1 MLPTHSPIV
10 LPGLVPG
17 IHVFPRRQ
25 DVDGRDKN
33 GHGGWGGVEKRVESR
48 KWNSRMRVHR
58 IFAAALAAAV
68 AAAAPPARAAD
79 TAQQSAAASPATK
92 VNAAQVDEGRRI
104 YAQHCSHCH
113 GFNMVSA
120 GNVTFDLREFP
131 RTEKD
136 RFLESVVNG
145 KDNRMPPWG
154 DVLSLD
160 EIEAIWAYVLTRG
173 K

>member
-1 MLPTHSPIV
+1 VHNRRRRIVRCEWVALATAAAIAATLP
-10 LPGLVPG
+10 
-17 IHVFPRRQ
+17 
-25 DVDGRDKN
+25 
-33 GHGGWGGVEKRVESR
+33 
-48 KWNSRMRVHR
+48 
-58 IFAAALAAAV
+58 ALAA
-68 AAAAPPARAAD
+68 D
-79 TAQQSAAASPATK
+79 SAQKNAAASPAPGGD
-92 VNAAQVDEGRRI
+92 AAQVDQGRRI

-131 RTEKD
+131 RDQKD

-154 DVLSLD
+154 DVLSVD

-173 K
+173 KK

>member
-1 MLPTHSPIV
+1 MKAYHV
-10 LPGLVPG
+10 LAPA
-17 IHVFPRRQ
+17 
-25 DVDGRDKN
+25 
-33 GHGGWGGVEKRVESR
+33 
-48 KWNSRMRVHR
+48 
-58 IFAAALAAAV
+58 FASVL
-68 AAAAPPARAAD
+68 AAAAPAAAD
-79 TAQQSAAASPATK
+79 EAAQKSAALSPDAQGDAAL
-92 VNAAQVDEGRRI
+92 VNEGKAI

-131 RTEKD
+131 RDDKD

-145 KDNRMPPWG
+145 KNKRMPPWG

-160 EIEAIWAYVLTRG
+160 EIEAIWAYMQTRG

>member
-1 MLPTHSPIV
+1 MTGEDSIR
-10 LPGLVPG
+10 PG
-17 IHVFPRRQ
+17 R
-25 DVDGRDKN
+25 
-33 GHGGWGGVEKRVESR
+33 
-48 KWNSRMRVHR
+48 
-58 IFAAALAAAV
+58 AAANAGLREI
-68 AAAAPPARAAD
+68 AAAPFGRLARTALFLAMALVASPGARAAD
-79 TAQQSAAASPATK
+79 AAPGGD
-92 VNAAQVDEGRRI
+92 AAQVDQGRRI

-131 RTEKD
+131 RDQKD

-154 DVLSLD
+154 DVLSVD

-173 K
+173 KK

>member
-1 MLPTHSPIV
+1 
-10 LPGLVPG
+10 LV
-17 IHVFPRRQ
+17 
-25 DVDGRDKN
+25 
-33 GHGGWGGVEKRVESR
+33 
-48 KWNSRMRVHR
+48 
-58 IFAAALAAAV
+58 ALAIAGTMATAAS
-68 AAAAPPARAAD
+68 ARADDSARKSAS
-79 TAQQSAAASPATK
+79 TAAASA
-92 VNAAQVDEGRRI
+92 AAQVDEGRRI

-131 RTEKD
+131 RDEED

-154 DVLSLD
+154 DVLSVD

-173 K
+173 KK

>member
-1 MLPTHSPIV
+1 MPEGDCFASLAMTALGWAPFSRVATTAVVFAVMLIAS
-10 LPGLVPG
+10 LG
-17 IHVFPRRQ
+17 
-25 DVDGRDKN
+25 
-33 GHGGWGGVEKRVESR
+33 
-48 KWNSRMRVHR
+48 
-58 IFAAALAAAV
+58 
-68 AAAAPPARAAD
+68 ARAAD
-79 TAQQSAAASPATK
+79 AAAGGG
-92 VNAAQVDEGRRI
+92 AAQVEEGRRI

-131 RTEKD
+131 RDQKD

-160 EIEAIWAYVLTRG
+160 EIEAIWAYVMTRG
-173 K
+173 KK

>member
-1 MLPTHSPIV
+1 MPEGDCFASLAMTALDRAPLGRLAMTMLVLAMALVASP
-10 LPGLVPG
+10 G
-17 IHVFPRRQ
+17 
-25 DVDGRDKN
+25 
-33 GHGGWGGVEKRVESR
+33 
-48 KWNSRMRVHR
+48 
-58 IFAAALAAAV
+58 
-68 AAAAPPARAAD
+68 ARAAD
-79 TAQQSAAASPATK
+79 AAPGGD
-92 VNAAQVDEGRRI
+92 AAQVDEGRRI

-131 RTEKD
+131 RDQKD

-154 DVLSLD
+154 DVLSVD

-173 K
+173 KK